1 MERLFSLRL
10 HLFLGLVLLIIPH
23 SIENISIKNS
33 RNIVFSAT
41 SNLDD
46 SLSNQFSYDLGFFEH
61 FQLEMELERFLKN
74 QIALYIDPNTFF
86 LSVTYESNSNKDSL
100 GTSYLSPEILNQ
112 LRANLLDETSSDQSE
127 IQVNRLPGLPEYWK
141 RNSRSDLFNQDSILS
156 PKDNLFDLEKL
167 ISDEILLGK
176 VKVHFI
182 IDPIINGRIREL
194 LYKVSFYT
202 LKLYAFESYE
212 ITFEEIPTLNLLQP
226 PLDTLK
232 DSVNVL
238 NDIDDELVESQINPD
253 DFWELSE
260 LTQDQFFLLM
270 VMGAFISL
278 VIILLLVLI
287 SKRRKSP
294 VGEPSIGPVQND
306 DIENT
311 EKIDNEV
318 FTDSSGNF
326 EKSTDQISLDN
337 FQDFFV
343 NHTSEIGKV
352 FSYWIEDFGE
362 VGLKK
367 VHSILKPM
375 GKNMYTL
382 LFPYLSKKSTQLLLK
397 SFHKNL
403 SSSDIEE
410 RSLFLK
416 ELVEVIKTQI
426 GIDSLAILKSLEK
439 KELFGLI
446 DLLENKEAS
455 MTLYHLDKNIR
466 IEYLQ
471 TISPSRA
478 SEILIS
484 MVDIKTMNIDDFE
497 NLGET
502 ISQKLYQLRFFK
514 KYQMKDLDFILDSI
528 DLIDEENQKYILD
541 NFRSKDPILYQQLK
555 KFIFSWS
562 DLQYQKPILISEAT
576 IDFSPEELSKA
587 YPLRPEELDL
597 VISLRPKRE
606 QQLIYDLVNKKSET
620 SLDEAKSILDKIL
633 KSIILKIRSN
643 EINATESV

>member
-1 MERLFSLRL
+1 MARLFPYRF
-10 HLFLGLVLLIIPH
+10 HLFFGLVLLFIPY

-33 RNIVFSAT
+33 RNKVFSA
-41 SNLDD
+41 SPNFDD
-46 SLSNQFSYDLGFFEH
+46 SISSQFSNDLGFFEH
-61 FQLEMELERFLKN
+61 FKLEMELERFLRN

-86 LSVTYESNSNKDSL
+86 LSVTYESNSNKDSI
-100 GTSYLSPEILNQ
+100 GENVFSPELLNQ
-112 LRANLLDETSSDQSE
+112 LRANILNESSSDQSE
-127 IQVNRLPGLPEYWK
+127 IQVDKLPGLPEYWK

-156 PKDNLFDLEKL
+156 PDDNLYELEKL
-167 ISDEILLGK
+167 ISEEILLGK

-182 IDPIINGRIREL
+182 TDPIINGRIREL
-194 LYKVSFYT
+194 LYKLSFYT

-226 PLDTLK
+226 FLDTLK

-238 NDIDDELVESQINPD
+238 SDPESELVESQKKPD

-260 LTQDQFFLLM
+260 LTQDELFILIVLGVFLLL
-270 VMGAFISL
+270 II
-278 VIILLLVLI
+278 IILLVFFR
-287 SKRRKSP
+287 KRRRTAS
-294 VGEPSIGPVQND
+294 EPLIRPVQ
-306 DIENT
+306 
-311 EKIDNEV
+311 DNEQEDTKKIESEA
-318 FTDSSGNF
+318 FTDSSDDF
-326 EKSTDQISLDN
+326 EKSTEQISLDN

-382 LFPYLSKKSTQLLLK
+382 LFPYLSKNSTQLLLK

-403 SSSDIEE
+403 PSTDKEE

-455 MTLYHLDKNIR
+455 MTLYHIDKDIR

-484 MVDIKTMNIDDFE
+484 MVDIRTMNIDDFE

-502 ISQKLYQLRFFK
+502 ISEKLYQLRFFK
-514 KYQMKDLDFILDSI
+514 KYQMKDIDFILDSI
-528 DLIDEENQKYILD
+528 DLIDEENQKYILE

-562 DLQYQKPILISEAT
+562 DLQDQKPLLIREAT

-606 QQLIYDLVNKKSET
+606 QQLIYDLVNKKSDT
-620 SLDEAKSILDKIL
+620 SIEEAKVILNKIL

-643 EINATESV
+643 EINATESA